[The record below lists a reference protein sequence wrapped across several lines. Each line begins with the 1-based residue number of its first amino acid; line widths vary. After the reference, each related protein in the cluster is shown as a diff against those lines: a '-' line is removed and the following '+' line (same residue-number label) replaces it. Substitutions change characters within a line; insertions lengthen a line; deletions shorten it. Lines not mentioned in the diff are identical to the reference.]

1 MKKVIFSLAAITL
14 VVLGTSC
21 SKSCN
26 CTATNDM
33 VADEF
38 LVNAENLATDENICE
53 SQNIAGALAG
63 YKCVW
68 E

>member
-1 MKKVIFSLAAITL
+1 
-14 VVLGTSC
+14 
-21 SKSCN
+21 
-26 CTATNDM
+26 M